1 MSGVYRCF
9 GQCLSVCSFGLSHVT
24 GETEWDVTRFS
35 DRVKNARPRANGD
48 SSVED
53 TRLAKFFVNP
63 QFRDMDKPSTIL
75 DRHGRIMV
83 WYLPHIFAPCRV
95 VGICFSLN
103 I

>member
-1 MSGVYRCF
+1 VVYTDALNNVY
-9 GQCLSVCSFGLSHVT
+9 LSVRLGCHMSQVK
-24 GETEWDVTRFS
+24 TEWDVTRFS

-63 QFRDMDKPSTIL
+63 QFGDMDEPSTIL